1 MREELEEAI
10 RRFLNYVTVE
20 KGLSENSLDAYNRDI
35 ADFIS
40 FLKKR
45 GHKDLEIKRPAII
58 EYLSEL
64 REKRGLAISSVARKT
79 SALRTFYRFLILE
92 GMVKADP
99 TADLQTPKGWLRLP
113 KTLTLT
119 EVEALLKQPE
129 GNSPR
134 GIRDS
139 AMLELLYATG
149 LRVSELVKVRLA
161 EINLDVGYI
170 ITIGKGSKQR
180 VIPVSDIAVDKIKR
194 YLMESRPFLL
204 KGKSSP
210 YLFVTSSGRKMTRQG
225 FWKRLKAY
233 AKSAGIKGTISPHT
247 LRHSFASHL
256 LEGGADLRSVQMM
269 LGHADISTTQI
280 YTHVSRERLKKVHKE
295 HHPRP

>member
-1 MREELEEAI
+1 MEDALNG
-10 RRFLNYVTVE
+10 FLNYIAVE
-20 KGLSENSLDAYNRDI
+20 KGLSKNSLDAYKRDI
-35 ADFIS
+35 GDFIS
-40 FLKKR
+40 FLKK
-45 GHKDLEIKRPAII
+45 GGYKDLEIKRPALI
-58 EYLSEL
+58 EYLSVL
-64 REKRGLAISSVARKT
+64 REKRGLAISSIARKT

-92 GMVKADP
+92 GLVRADP

-113 KTLTLT
+113 RTLTLT
-119 EVEALLKQPE
+119 EVETLLRQPGE
-129 GNSPR
+129 NSTRGN
-134 GIRDS
+134 RDS
-139 AMLELLYATG
+139 AMLELLYAAG

-170 ITIGKGSKQR
+170 VTLGKGSKQR
-180 VIPVSDIAVDKIKR
+180 VIPISDIAVDKIKR
-194 YLMESRPFLL
+194 YLREARPPLL
-204 KGKSSP
+204 KGKASP
-210 YLFVTSSGRKMTRQG
+210 YLFVTSSGREMTRQG
-225 FWKRLKAY
+225 FWKKLKAY
-233 AKSAGIKGTISPHT
+233 AKSAGIKGSISPHI